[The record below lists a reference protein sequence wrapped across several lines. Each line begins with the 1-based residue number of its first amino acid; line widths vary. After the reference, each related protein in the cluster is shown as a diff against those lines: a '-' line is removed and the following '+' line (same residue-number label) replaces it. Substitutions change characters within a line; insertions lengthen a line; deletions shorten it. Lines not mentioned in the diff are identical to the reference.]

1 LRLAAGRVN
10 APFPLEAVISYATG
24 ATGGMHMRRV
34 ANQLA
39 DLFARHGL
47 TAEVDATVIGRTRT
61 AYRFPVVLRPGPVV
75 LLDGDLENATVDDG
89 SVLRLYLAATD
100 VGAKALFVHSGTV
113 PASAREYCG
122 DRVTLWSKDEIVAA
136 LGLTAWNSA
145 LGLALPTLPLPVPAP
160 LSAPPVAPLPTP
172 TTVAPAEPV
181 VPPAAPAP
189 LVPIPDAGPVLAT
202 PAAEAPADAFIDL
215 DEAPTAPVMDLETG
229 EAVAV
234 TTLPKTEAD
243 EMATAEP
250 LPSPA
255 PPLATEPAP
264 TSLRE
269 VLPEAFLDPMPLPEP
284 AQAPAASRAEA
295 APPLFELPEAF
306 RPAAEGKTPLPV
318 PEGSNGLLPARVTLD
333 DARRAVSDRLF
344 GIEEWELILQP
355 VHLFDYAIDLLRDGS
370 LNMDT
375 QRGRIQ
381 VNGTDRKATATDP
394 AACDPPARVFATAD
408 LVVMDKV
415 LRVSPERAEQVARQ
429 WATELH
435 GKTVHVPMS
444 GADDGFD
451 LTERRTIGPTS
462 GQVTLKPLGVWH
474 RPFWRLWGS
483 NGHVDLDA
491 VEGHVLDE
499 ELKAGDAGILVVE

>member
-1 LRLAAGRVN
+1 
-10 APFPLEAVISYATG
+10 
-24 ATGGMHMRRV
+24 MRRV

-61 AYRFPVVLRPGPVV
+61 AYRFPVVLRLGQVV
-75 LLDGDLENATVDDG
+75 LLDGDLENETVDDG

-136 LGLTAWNSA
+136 IGLTAWNSA
-145 LGLALPTLPLPVPAP
+145 LGLPLPALPTLPLPVPAP
-160 LSAPPVAPLPTP
+160 LAAPPVAPPPAP
-172 TTVAPAEPV
+172 TTVAPAETV
-181 VPPAAPAP
+181 IPPLAPTP
-189 LVPIPDAGPVLAT
+189 LVPMPDAGPVLAT
-202 PAAEAPADAFIDL
+202 PAAEAPTDSFIDL
-215 DEAPTAPVMDLETG
+215 DDAPQAPVMDLETG

-234 TTLPKTEAD
+234 TTLPRTEAD

-250 LPSPA
+250 LPAPA
-255 PPLATEPAP
+255 PLATEPAP
-264 TSLRE
+264 TSLKE
-269 VLPEAFLDPMPLPEP
+269 VLPEAFLDPMPIPD
-284 AQAPAASRAEA
+284 PAA
-295 APPLFELPEAF
+295 APSNPGAVSGTGAPLFELPPAF
-306 RPAAEGKTPLPV
+306 RPAAEGKPALPV
-318 PEGSNGLLPARVTLD
+318 PEGSNGLLPARVTLE

-355 VHLFDYAIDLLRDGS
+355 VHLFDYAVDVLRGGS

-375 QRGRIQ
+375 DRGRIQ
-381 VNGTDRKATATDP
+381 VNGTDRKVTATDP
-394 AACDPPARVFATAD
+394 AASDPPARVFATPE

-451 LTERRTIGPTS
+451 LTERRTVSPTS
-462 GQVTLKPLGVWH
+462 GQVTLRPLGVWH

-483 NGHVDLDA
+483 NGHIDLDA

-499 ELKAGDAGILVVE
+499 EIKTADPDFLVVE

>member
-1 LRLAAGRVN
+1 
-10 APFPLEAVISYATG
+10 
-24 ATGGMHMRRV
+24 MHMRRV

-61 AYRFPVVLRPGPVV
+61 AYRFPVVLRLGQVV
-75 LLDGDLENATVDDG
+75 LLDGDLENEAVDDG

-113 PASAREYCG
+113 PPSAREYCG

-136 LGLTAWNSA
+136 LGLTAWNAA
-145 LGLALPTLPLPVPAP
+145 LGLPLPTLPLPVPAP
-160 LSAPPVAPLPTP
+160 LVPPTVAPPAEPTP
-172 TTVAPAEPV
+172 VAPAETV
-181 VPPAAPAP
+181 VPPATPAP
-189 LVPIPDAGPVLAT
+189 LVPLPDAGPVLAT
-202 PAAEAPADAFIDL
+202 PAAEVPTDVFIDL
-215 DEAPTAPVMDLETG
+215 DDAPATPVMDLETG
-229 EAVAV
+229 EAVTV

-250 LPSPA
+250 LPAPA

-264 TSLRE
+264 TSLKE
-269 VLPEAFLDPMPLPEP
+269 VLPEAFLDPMPPPGPSSGAEP
-284 AQAPAASRAEA
+284 ATDQPDPA
-295 APPLFELPEAF
+295 APPLFELPPAF
-306 RPAAEGKTPLPV
+306 RPAASGKPALPV

-333 DARRAVSDRLF
+333 EARRAVSDRLF

-375 QRGRIQ
+375 DRGRIQ
-381 VNGTDRKATATDP
+381 VNGTDRKVTPTDP
-394 AACDPPARVFATAD
+394 AASDPPARVFATPE

-435 GKTVHVPMS
+435 GKSVHVPMS

-451 LTERRTIGPTS
+451 LTERRTISPTS
-462 GQVTLKPLGVWH
+462 GQVTLKPLGIWH
-474 RPFWRLWGS
+474 RPFWRLWGD
-483 NGHVDLDA
+483 NGHIDLDA

-499 ELKAGDAGILVVE
+499 EIKTADPDFLVVE